1 MWGKIVW
8 ENNRL
13 KEIIGMKII
22 IVGDGKVGLTL
33 TEQLSVEGHDLVVID
48 SNAEVLQDSL
58 ETFDVMVVNGNG
70 ASLSVLQQAGVQEAD
85 LLIAATS
92 LDEINLLSCM
102 TAKKMGCGR
111 TIARVRNPEYK
122 EQVSQFGPDFGISLV
137 INPEEAAAREIYH
150 TLQFPSSIKREFFAR
165 SKIELVELKIPA
177 DSPVVGQPLTN
188 LYRLSKLKVLVCAVD
203 RNGEVFIP
211 GGDFILRESDIIYVT
226 SETAKLAALIKFL
239 GIETQKIRDVMIIG
253 GGQIAYY
260 LAQRLASSNINLKI
274 IEKDYEKCVRI
285 AEHFPK
291 ALVIHGDG
299 SGYKLLEKEGIG
311 KMDSVIS
318 LIGIDEFNMI
328 ISMYAQNLNVQ
339 KVITKIDR
347 TENFG
352 IFKKLGMESIVC
364 PKLIVCNDVLRYVR
378 AMNIRTEKTLRTLL
392 RLLDGRVEALE
403 FIAAEDT
410 MYLNTPLKKVSLI
423 PETLVACVVHKG
435 KVLFPGG
442 EDHIEHGDY
451 VIIISA
457 AKNRVKKLNDIFVK

>member
-1 MWGKIVW
+1 
-8 ENNRL
+8 
-13 KEIIGMKII
+13 MKII

-33 TEQLSVEGHDLVVID
+33 TEQLSREGHDLVVID

-58 ETFDVMVVNGNG
+58 ESFDVMVVSGNG
-70 ASLSVLQQAGVQEAD
+70 ASSRVLKEAGVQDAD

-102 TAKKMGCGR
+102 TAKKLGCGR

-122 EQVSQFGPDFGISLV
+122 EQIAQFGHDFGISMV

-150 TLQFPSSIKREFFAR
+150 MLQFPSSIKREFFAK
-165 SKIELVELKIPA
+165 SKIELVKLKVPA
-177 DSPVVGQPLTN
+177 NSLVVGQPLTN
-188 LYRLSKLKVLVCAVD
+188 LYKLSKLKVLVCAVD
-203 RNGEVFIP
+203 RGGEVFIP
-211 GGDFILRESDIIYVT
+211 GGNFILRAGDLIYVT

-239 GIETQKIRDVMIIG
+239 GIETQKIRDVMLIG

-260 LAQRLASSNINLKI
+260 LAKWLSASNMNLKI
-274 IEKDYEKCVRI
+274 IEKNYEKCVRL
-285 AEHFPK
+285 AENFPR

-299 SGYKLLEKEGIG
+299 SAYKLLEKEGIG

-347 TENFG
+347 TENSE
-352 IFKKLGMESIVC
+352 IIKKFGMESIVC
-364 PKLIVCNDVLRYVR
+364 PKLIACNDVLRYVR
-378 AMNIRTEKTLRTLL
+378 AMDIRSENTIRTLL

-403 FIAAEDT
+403 FTVTEDT
-410 MYLNTPLKKVSLI
+410 MNLNTPLKDVPLI
-423 PETLVACVVHKG
+423 RETLVACIVHRG
-435 KVLFPGG
+435 RVLFPGG
-442 EDHIEHGDY
+442 DDHIERNDS
-451 VIIISA
+451 VIIISS
-457 AKNRVKKLNDIFVK
+457 AKNRIKRLNDIFVK